1 MLSQSS
7 YLLAA
12 ARKGRASLPMNFWGI
27 ELFRFATLL
36 ANLSRTSA
44 LSLPISA
51 LMCLASTLAG
61 LEEEGEEYI
70 GTWGEWGRGTSWKKH
85 PRAGLGG
92 WCPGLSLPVGP
103 ARFPALGTCCGQWDQ
118 FWGTF
123 KSCSLML
130 RWESPTHP
138 QLVPSLARG
147 SIEEIAWTWL
157 VAKREIDGGP
167 FTLGSS
173 FLILS
178 NCMWHLHTDIILLNN
193 FEKKKS
199 QCPRFTALPMLIDF
213 WK

>member
-1 MLSQSS
+1 MLSRSS

-12 ARKGRASLPMNFWGI
+12 ARKGHASLPMNFWGI

-61 LEEEGEEYI
+61 LEEEGEEIHWYM
-70 GTWGEWGRGTSWKKH
+70 GRMGKGNQLEETS
-85 PRAGLGG
+85 RCGVGGLMH
-92 WCPGLSLPVGP
+92 GLSLPVGP
-103 ARFPALGTCCGQWDQ
+103 ARFPALGTCCGQWDR

-138 QLVPSLARG
+138 QPVPSLARG
-147 SIEEIAWTWL
+147 SIEETAWTWL
-157 VAKREIDGGP
+157 VAKR
-167 FTLGSS
+167 
-173 FLILS
+173 
-178 NCMWHLHTDIILLNN
+178 
-193 FEKKKS
+193 
-199 QCPRFTALPMLIDF
+199 
-213 WK
+213 